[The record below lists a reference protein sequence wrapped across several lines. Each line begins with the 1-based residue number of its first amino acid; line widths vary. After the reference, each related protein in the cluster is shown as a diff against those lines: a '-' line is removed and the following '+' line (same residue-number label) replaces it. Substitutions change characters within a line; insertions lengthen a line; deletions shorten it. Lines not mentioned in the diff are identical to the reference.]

1 MLQSW
6 SNETLK
12 KKFANQKKK
21 TRIERNLTSSMPVV
35 IQNFRCA
42 RIPELKIIG
51 IGTNP
56 INYLAHATQVVGLLT
71 RKSIRTAS
79 TALQN
84 FIRDSEE
91 ARMRNGGDL
100 ETMYQSGD
108 MDAMIYTHSGT
119 NPSYFFTIEGV
130 EETLRSLPNQVEDT
144 RQRFRELFEAYRA
157 SASST
162 FNLDMSNDEL
172 PLDEGDEDERDATG
186 SDDLAALVPR
196 SMLFD
201 VRLQS
206 YIKQTEA
213 QLTLE
218 RERTAMERERTAMA
232 TTMAK
237 MNAGKDK
244 EMADLV
250 LRTEREKA
258 DLQLK
263 SEKEKND
270 LQLKSEKEKTD
281 LLMRLR
287 DFELQSEKEK
297 SQAKDAIIEQMKKQL
312 ETAGRTESERAKKR
326 ASTASDP
333 SEQDDSPVPFRLT
346 IPNEVS
352 GFVIVH

>member
-1 MLQSW
+1 
-6 SNETLK
+6 
-12 KKFANQKKK
+12 
-21 TRIERNLTSSMPVV
+21 
-35 IQNFRCA
+35 
-42 RIPELKIIG
+42 
-51 IGTNP
+51 
-56 INYLAHATQVVGLLT
+56 
-71 RKSIRTAS
+71 
-79 TALQN
+79 
-84 FIRDSEE
+84 
-91 ARMRNGGDL
+91 MRNGGDL